1 MSAVFQLSQV
11 SQVIEKVSPIYNTV
25 DESPENYLN
34 HPTLGLLYS
43 VCRIEDNVE
52 LFTTLYAK
60 SLFFLVSS
68 YPTHLK
74 FEIISQQEARLIVDK
89 HVHNLLC
96 LEQSQEYEKV
106 RGMYQQLFG

>member
-1 MSAVFQLSQV
+1 MPAVFQLNQI

-25 DESPENYLN
+25 DESAENYLN

-60 SLFFLVSS
+60 HLFFLVTS
-68 YPTHLK
+68 YATHLK
-74 FEIISQQEARLIVDK
+74 FELMGQQEAHLIVEN
-89 HVHNLLC
+89 HLYSLLR

-106 RGMYQQLFG
+106 RGMYQQLFV